1 MAFLNSLGGKLKNAG
16 QSIAQSTRNFAD
28 VTKLKKSISD
38 YEKQIAGLYTIIGKA
53 YYEKHKDEADAE
65 SKENIVKITSLFE
78 EINELKLQIKEI
90 EGLVKCPNCGCD
102 VPADAAFCN
111 HCGGKI
117 QKEPEGISKCPN
129 CGKEVP
135 EDALFCNSCGCKI
148 TKEAEVKSCSNCG
161 QPLAEDSAFCVH
173 CGTKVE
179 QAETEKENV

>member
-1 MAFLNSLGGKLKNAG
+1 MAFLDSLGGRLKNAG

-38 YEKQIAGLYTIIGKA
+38 YEKQIAGLYTVIGKA

-65 SKENIVKITSLFE
+65 NKENIVKINSLFE
-78 EINELKLQIKEI
+78 QINELKLQIKEI
-90 EGLVKCPNCGCD
+90 EGFVKCPNCGSD
-102 VPADAAFCN
+102 VPADASFCN

-129 CGKEVP
+129 CGKEVAD
-135 EDALFCNSCGCKI
+135 DALFCNNCGCKI
-148 TKEAEVKSCSNCG
+148 TKEAEVKACSNCG
-161 QPLAEDSAFCVH
+161 QPLAEDSAFCEH

-179 QAETEKENV
+179 QAKPEKESV